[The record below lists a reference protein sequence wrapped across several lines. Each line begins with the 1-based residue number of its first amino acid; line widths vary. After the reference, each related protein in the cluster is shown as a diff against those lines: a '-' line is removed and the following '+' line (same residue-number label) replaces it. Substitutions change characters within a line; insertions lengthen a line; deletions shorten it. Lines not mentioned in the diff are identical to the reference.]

1 MRNRD
6 GGGLRR
12 TGFKNSKLDYSQLDD
27 RRPKPKSGVTRPS
40 GAGARLRKQQ
50 ALNSERAV
58 SFETSRRW
66 TSAGIRDVGEN
77 PNPYRSGKTR
87 KYN

>member
-1 MRNRD
+1 MRNRE
-6 GGGLRR
+6 GGTRR
-12 TGFKNSKLDYSQLDD
+12 TGFKNANLDFSQLDD
-27 RRPKPKSGVTRPS
+27 RRPKPKSGVTS
-40 GAGARLRKQQ
+40 AAGAGARLRKQR

-66 TSAGIRDVGEN
+66 TSAGLRDAGEN
-77 PNPYRSGKTR
+77 PKPYRSGKTR